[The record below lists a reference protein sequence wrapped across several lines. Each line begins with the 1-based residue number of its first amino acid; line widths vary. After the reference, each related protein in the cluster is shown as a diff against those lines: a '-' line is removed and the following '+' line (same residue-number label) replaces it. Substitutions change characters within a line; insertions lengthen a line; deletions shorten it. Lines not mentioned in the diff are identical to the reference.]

1 MSFSCCQCPQSL
13 SKHWAGGEGGRAHS
27 RCACPQGRCGHS
39 GCGRALQLGSWR
51 RWGAGPA
58 SPGRGALLLPL
69 PTEQGGAEGAGGGVP
84 PALWMAP
91 LGPWLLAL
99 FRLRLAFPVLL
110 DLPRFALS
118 WRQEETDKAAFAKN
132 T

>member
-1 MSFSCCQCPQSL
+1 M
-13 SKHWAGGEGGRAHS
+13 GGI
-27 RCACPQGRCGHS
+27 
-39 GCGRALQLGSWR
+39 
-51 RWGAGPA
+51 
-58 SPGRGALLLPL
+58 
-69 PTEQGGAEGAGGGVP
+69 P
-84 PALWMAP
+84 PALWMAA